1 MKVICFD
8 LDDTLYKEIDYLK
21 SAYREIACFAA
32 RHLNGCADSVNTM
45 ASRAY
50 EWMMNAYRNGGN
62 SFEALNHFLGLDI
75 PVVDYL
81 SIYRKHKPNISLSEE
96 VVHVLSVL
104 KEQGIILGLI
114 TDGRSIQQKHKIEA
128 LGLSAYFD
136 DDNLVIS
143 EEFGSEKPSLPNY
156 SYFID
161 KYPSCHDF
169 TYVGDNLK
177 KDFIA
182 PNYLGWRTVCLM
194 DDGRNIHKQEWEKL
208 DKTSSPLIKIDSLL
222 ELLDLPSMDKKKSTI
237 DELFYQLYGYCPKKA
252 GTSLEILSGIAYSI
266 INKDVVVKHDQKIK
280 SDFCDTA
287 YQLDGLVARP
297 DGANEMIEAKDYTA
311 RNERVGRGDLQKMQG
326 ALTDLDVQRGKFVS
340 ATDYT
345 KDAKEY
351 AKGTQRNRRQ
361 VPIDLFQIYPS
372 TKEDEKGRVKE
383 IVVSMNVRCL
393 DFASSQII
401 PIFDEKGL
409 EFLKSHGFSNRHLA
423 LRIDGIYDKNG
434 KVMQSIKEFTQ
445 GLNKLVDI
453 KDSNQKE
460 IIGETKMDGAYI
472 KMVNDMLCPIAGL
485 SYKVAIDDF
494 NYEYSITQEGKPI
507 LLIRNLDG
515 STNKLLTDEELKKYQ
530 VMKDGTVVKIS

>member
-1 MKVICFD
+1 
-8 LDDTLYKEIDYLK
+8 
-21 SAYREIACFAA
+21 
-32 RHLNGCADSVNTM
+32 
-45 ASRAY
+45 
-50 EWMMNAYRNGGN
+50 
-62 SFEALNHFLGLDI
+62 
-75 PVVDYL
+75 
-81 SIYRKHKPNISLSEE
+81 
-96 VVHVLSVL
+96 
-104 KEQGIILGLI
+104 
-114 TDGRSIQQKHKIEA
+114 
-128 LGLSAYFD
+128 
-136 DDNLVIS
+136 
-143 EEFGSEKPSLPNY
+143 
-156 SYFID
+156 
-161 KYPSCHDF
+161 
-169 TYVGDNLK
+169 
-177 KDFIA
+177 
-182 PNYLGWRTVCLM
+182 
-194 DDGRNIHKQEWEKL
+194 
-208 DKTSSPLIKIDSLL
+208 
-222 ELLDLPSMDKKKSTI
+222 MDKKKSTI

-252 GTSLEILSGIAYSI
+252 GTALEILSGIAYSI

-326 ALTDLDVQRGKFVS
+326 ALTDLDIQRGKFVS

-372 TKEDEKGRVKE
+372 TKDDEKGRIKE

-393 DFASSQII
+393 DFASSQFK

>member
-32 RHLNGCADSVNTM
+32 GHLHGCGDSVNTM
-45 ASRAY
+45 TNRAY
-50 EWMMNAYRNGGN
+50 EWMMDAYRNGGN

-114 TDGRSIQQKHKIEA
+114 TDGRSIQQRHKIEA

-143 EEFGSEKPSLPNY
+143 EEIGSEKPSLANY

-161 KYPSCHDF
+161 KYPGCHDF

-194 DDGRNIHKQEWEKL
+194 DDGKNIHKQEWEKL
-208 DKTSSPLIKIDSLL
+208 DKTAFPLIKIDSLL
-222 ELLDLPSMDKKKSTI
+222 ELLDLQSMDKKKSTV

-252 GTSLEILSGIAYSI
+252 GTALEILSGIAYSI

-351 AKGTQRNRRQ
+351 AKGTQQNRRQ

-423 LRIDGIYDKNG
+423 LRIDSIYDKNG
-434 KVMQSIKEFTQ
+434 KVIQSIMEFTRD
-445 GLNKLVDI
+445 LNKLVDI
-453 KDSNQKE
+453 KDHN
-460 IIGETKMDGAYI
+460 
-472 KMVNDMLCPIAGL
+472 P
-485 SYKVAIDDF
+485 
-494 NYEYSITQEGKPI
+494 
-507 LLIRNLDG
+507 
-515 STNKLLTDEELKKYQ
+515 
-530 VMKDGTVVKIS
+530 